1 LFYRASLAKFYVD
14 EIYEAVVVQPIKR
27 LSVWVFWQGVD
38 VRVIDRTVNLVG
50 RVTTFAGDVIR
61 YVQTG
66 NVQFYAFSMFAGLAV
81 IIWVIISVL
90 R

>member
-1 LFYRASLAKFYVD
+1 
-14 EIYEAVVVQPIKR
+14 VQPIKQ
-27 LSVWVFWQGVD
+27 LSTWVFWQGVD
-38 VRVIDRTVNLVG
+38 VRVIDLTVNLVA
-50 RVTTFAGDVIR
+50 RVTTFTGDVLR

-81 IIWVIISVL
+81 IVWVIISVL